1 MRNFYRVGAAS
12 CFALVALAACSQQSE
27 NTNQTRDVSSRS
39 DIPDG
44 PTSEVVRYPEADFLL
59 TSTSIGSMSPAE
71 GTTTSAAG
79 DFIVISG
86 GPGIETAPSYGRTA
100 GAIITLPEGIE
111 QAASG
116 RRVIVT
122 VSARSETSN
131 RIALSYSTNEVG
143 NSGWQVF
150 DISSEFAE
158 YSFEYNVAPMNAG
171 NRDYLGILPDA
182 SGAGGTIEVQWLSVD
197 TIDRP

>member
-1 MRNFYRVGAAS
+1 MRNFYSAVAAS
-12 CFALVALAACSQQSE
+12 CFALVALAACSEQNE
-27 NTNQTRDVSSRS
+27 TANQTRDVSSRS

-44 PTSEVVRYPEADFLL
+44 PTSEVARYPEADFLL

-71 GTTTSAAG
+71 GTIISSEG

-86 GPGIETAPSYGRTA
+86 GPGVETAPSFGRTA
-100 GAIITLPEGIE
+100 GAIIPLPESIE

-116 RRVIVT
+116 RRVMVT
-122 VSARSETSN
+122 LSARSETSS
-131 RIALSYSTNEVG
+131 RMALAYSTNEVG

-182 SGAGGTIEVQWLSVD
+182 LGDGGTIEVQWLSVD